1 MEKYKIYSTYEKKF
15 LLKSLILL
23 LLMVP
28 PFPIQWKSRIF
39 STTIFLQLLFFFNC
53 IMKLNISF
61 SHKHFSN
68 FLRNRSNISFFVRPT
83 DKIEIKNVMSSLDSD
98 KSVGPNSIPSKKLK
112 LLKNY
117 ISSRLSEIFNV
128 SFSSGVFCSILKTVK
143 VIPYI
148 RRIPS

>member
-1 MEKYKIYSTYEKKF
+1 
-15 LLKSLILL
+15 
-23 LLMVP
+23 
-28 PFPIQWKSRIF
+28 
-39 STTIFLQLLFFFNC
+39 
-53 IMKLNISF
+53 MKLNISF

-143 VIPYI
+143 VMPVQKKDSKLDFSNYLISI
-148 RRIPS
+148 